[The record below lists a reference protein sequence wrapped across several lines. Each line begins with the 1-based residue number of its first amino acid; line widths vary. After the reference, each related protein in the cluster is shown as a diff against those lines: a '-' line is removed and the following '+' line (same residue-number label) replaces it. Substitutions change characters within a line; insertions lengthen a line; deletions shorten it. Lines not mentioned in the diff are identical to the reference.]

1 MKDLLEAAHRSGRFA
16 GTETVEVAGDPE
28 LVDVH
33 LETLTGNLY
42 LVMLPPRLDVARV
55 LFEDYVFD
63 DVPAHRILDF
73 VDVLERG
80 EVRFSFAWFGRE
92 LVLRVPL
99 PEGTWVSQRRFR
111 DDLSDWEKG
120 VFERR

>member
-16 GTETVEVAGDPE
+16 GSETVEVAGDPE

-99 PEGTWVSQRRFR
+99 PEGTWVDQRRFR
-111 DDLSDWEKG
+111 GDLSDWEKG
-120 VFERR
+120 VFEQR